1 MNWAVETTIWLCTAL
16 ALLVLQALTFA
27 VARRLGRY
35 NVVDVIWGAGFA
47 LVALIAA
54 GLGDGSLNR
63 RILLLVLVTLWGLR
77 LSYYMLRRTA
87 GHGEDPRYADLLSR
101 HGDSPVSAF
110 TRIFLTQAVAQ
121 WVISLPLQVSAA
133 AGPTR
138 GPGRAAVV
146 AGVLLWGVGVFFEAL
161 GDRQLARFKSDP
173 ANRGRIMDRGLWS
186 WTRHPNYFGDFCVW
200 WGLWLV
206 AAAAWPG
213 VLTVFA
219 PVIMSYLLIRG
230 TGARLLEHTMAD
242 RPGYREYQ
250 RRTAPFFPRPPR
262 RAGHDH

>member
-1 MNWAVETTIWLCTAL
+1 MNWTVELTIWLSTAS
-16 ALLVLQALTFA
+16 ALLALQALTFA

-35 NVVDVIWGAGFA
+35 NVVDVIWGAGFV

-54 GLGDGSLNR
+54 VLGDGPLGR
-63 RILLLVLVTLWGLR
+63 RVLLLVLVTLWGLR
-77 LSYYMLRRTA
+77 LSYYLLRRTT
-87 GHGEDPRYADLLSR
+87 GHGEDPRYADLLRR
-101 HGDSPVSAF
+101 HGDSPAAAF

-121 WVISLPLQVSAA
+121 WVISLPLQVSAV

-138 GPGRAAVV
+138 GPGWV
-146 AGVLLWGVGVFFEAL
+146 AIGSGVLVWGVGVCFEAL
-161 GDRQLARFKSDP
+161 GDRQLTRFKSDP

-213 VLTVFA
+213 VLTVFS
-219 PVIMSYLLIRG
+219 PVLMSYLLIRG
-230 TGARLLEHTMAD
+230 TGARMLERAMAD
-242 RPGYREYQ
+242 RPGYRDYQ
-250 RRTAPFFPRPPR
+250 SRTAYFFPRPPR
-262 RAGHDH
+262 RDRHDR